1 MTSNAQEVCSS
12 PEVDVVVVC
21 NANGYHPLHTIL
33 ALKHDKYVMVEKPVA
48 LCLRDIDAIIEAEK
62 TSKGRVFVGYQR
74 RYAPAFLDA
83 VKEVGSMEKIQYARV
98 RDIIGPNAAFV
109 SQSGTFPQRFTDFRP
124 EDSEEMAKL
133 EKEMIEQGLVKE
145 MGLEADAANTRLMR
159 LLGGL
164 GTHDL
169 SAMREIL
176 GMPKKVLGAY
186 LAFPMW
192 TVTFEYEGFPV
203 VYESGINN
211 VPVFDAHIEIYS
223 ADKIVRVNY
232 DTPYIKG
239 LPVTMTVRER
249 HGDGF
254 AEHCIRQTYEDP
266 YTLEFLELHRCV
278 VAGETPKTSA
288 EDARK
293 DNELFEMILRAKGN

>member
-1 MTSNAQEVCSS
+1 
-12 PEVDVVVVC
+12 
-21 NANGYHPLHTIL
+21 
-33 ALKHDKYVMVEKPVA
+33 MVEKPVA